1 MQQLLPAEQTLT
13 CTATAEDDFGGVA
26 VEDNS
31 FTIGNTAPEVTGV
44 TVSSA
49 TATTSDSI
57 TCSGTANDVDGD
69 PLTHSYTWTN
79 LSTGV
84 AVGYAET
91 LTLTPLQVSPGDSLN
106 CTYEVSDGTSND
118 SDTALVTIVNS
129 NPSITSLSLTPT
141 SPILVR
147 RSPAPQL

>member
-1 MQQLLPAEQTLT
+1 MQQRRRRTNVNLHG
-13 CTATAEDDFGGVA
+13 DRRRRFGGVA

-44 TVSSA
+44 TPAPQPLPPLTPSPA
-49 TATTSDSI
+49 R
-57 TCSGTANDVDGD
+57 TANDVDGD

-91 LTLTPLQVSPGDSLN
+91 LTLTPLQV
-106 CTYEVSDGTSND
+106 
-118 SDTALVTIVNS
+118 AW
-129 NPSITSLSLTPT
+129 
-141 SPILVR
+141 R
-147 RSPAPQL
+147 QLRLHLCIE